1 MKYPGYIMRQSLVD
15 ECQKRYA
22 ELRKESNEIYD
33 SMEVKGLDQE
43 SKQALAEKYC
53 SLIGEM
59 RGLRAVNDWAVQHT
73 APTIPVVKQ

>member
-22 ELRKESNEIYD
+22 ELRKESDNIFD

-43 SKQALAEKYC
+43 SKQALAEKYS

-59 RGLRAVNDWAVQHT
+59 RGMRAINEWATQHT
-73 APTIPVVKQ
+73 APTIPVVN

>member
-22 ELRKESNEIYD
+22 DLRKESSDIYG

-53 SLIGEM
+53 SLLGEM
-59 RGLRAVNDWAVQHT
+59 RGLRAISEWAAQHS